1 MRRDLHVRAM
11 TESKRPL
18 DAFDELEPGKGVR
31 MTFEEGTFDEGFR
44 PDDPF
49 ETEVEWVH
57 SRRDE
62 TDMTV
67 TYRAEFAPAEENP
80 DANLYFME
88 MRVPTE
94 ADPEVTALMAESN
107 DAGDRSSWR
116 IAVVEGFSLFD

>member
-1 MRRDLHVRAM
+1 
-11 TESKRPL
+11 
-18 DAFDELEPGKGVR
+18 
-31 MTFEEGTFDEGFR
+31 MTFEKGTSDEGFR
-44 PDDPF
+44 PDDRF

-67 TYRAEFAPAEENP
+67 TYRAEFAPAEEDL
-80 DANLYFME
+80 DADLYFME

-94 ADPEVTALMAESN
+94 ADPEVTALMAELN

-116 IAVVEGFSLFD
+116 IAAVEGFRCSTSYEMDAVWSCSVPLVRSHDPFPAS

>member
-1 MRRDLHVRAM
+1 MDG
-11 TESKRPL
+11 SKPPL
-18 DAFDELEPGKGVR
+18 DAFDELEPEKRVR
-31 MTFEEGTFDEGFR
+31 MTFEEVSSDAEYR

-62 TDMTV
+62 TDMTI
-67 TYRAEFAPAEENP
+67 TYRAEFAPAEGDP
-80 DANLYFME
+80 DADVYYME

-107 DAGDRSSWR
+107 DAGVRSTRR
-116 IAVVEGFSLFD
+116 IATVEGIALLD